1 LSRVARLAA
10 KSIIRAGDV
19 ADHRLD
25 DLKAAGF
32 EGLGSIRPLT
42 SHRILW
48 LFLAVAI
55 GGFLTYYLLWYDINL
70 QRVRD
75 LPGLSLTEEQITVIG
90 QTTLIGI
97 GFFVTTIA
105 FASLIGALAGS
116 TSANARAKE
125 APWGKY
131 VLAGLMSVAAFF
143 LLQLIR
149 EAVVFA
155 IGLSDALSLI
165 RPSTWVTRLRANA
178 PWCALPFFITGGI
191 CWLARQKPWQPLG
204 ALGENGTALLQRLAD
219 GVVVGLLMLP
229 AYFIAISALLM
240 SGSQLPPV
248 LRDRFDLPVVAILAV
263 LGFIVGLTVV
273 RDVRTAAHTR
283 VVLPKLR
290 KKEEARA
297 PLAVARPAV

>member
-1 LSRVARLAA
+1 
-10 KSIIRAGDV
+10 
-19 ADHRLD
+19 
-25 DLKAAGF
+25 
-32 EGLGSIRPLT
+32 
-42 SHRILW
+42 
-48 LFLAVAI
+48 
-55 GGFLTYYLLWYDINL
+55 
-70 QRVRD
+70 
-75 LPGLSLTEEQITVIG
+75 
-90 QTTLIGI
+90 
-97 GFFVTTIA
+97 
-105 FASLIGALAGS
+105 SLIGALAGS

-149 EAVVFA
+149 EALVFA

-165 RPSTWVTRLRANA
+165 RPSTWVTRLRADA
-178 PWCALPFFITGGI
+178 PWCALPVFITVGI
-191 CWLARQKPWQPLG
+191 CWLARQKLWQPLG
-204 ALGENGTALLQRLAD
+204 ALGDNGTALLQRMFD
-219 GVVVGLLMLP
+219 GIVIGALMLP

-248 LRDRFDLPVVAILAV
+248 LRDRFDLPVVSILAV
-263 LGFIVGLTVV
+263 LGLIVGLTVV

-297 PLAVARPAV
+297 PLAVASPAV